1 MGKHD
6 KFLKMAEAMDKQA
19 EGKLAPRM
27 TNTTKRLAQAR
38 HAEREGQHL
47 KRASE
52 LIRAYVKAAEE
63 GRLTKEV
70 QSATLTKDTF
80 LRATSLASKPVSNG
94 FHSYH
99 IDTDKYYHN
108 SGIEL
113 ALRMLAI
120 NTPEQ
125 EARMAERMQELQL
138 RRAIDELR
146 NCDIPGFFPT
156 PKPVIDQMLEIV
168 CLEDGIRIL
177 EPSAGLG
184 DIIHQVKLRCDCTVD
199 SYEVNHSLCNI
210 LKMKGYHA
218 EQKDFLAVKP
228 EPKYDLVLMNPPFER
243 KGGVRHVLHAAE
255 FLKPGALLVAI
266 VPPNQADEI
275 DTCDSICIMNRF
287 DLGPK
292 AFSGIEAFRQTGVS
306 VSIIALESRNA
317 VAASVEH
324 DDDDFQLIQEVAR

>member
-1 MGKHD
+1 MGKYN
-6 KFLKMAEAMDKQA
+6 KWLKMADTMDNQA
-19 EGKLAPRM
+19 AGKLAPRL
-27 TNTTKRLAQAR
+27 TNTAKRLAQAR

-47 KRASE
+47 KRAAE

-63 GRLTKEV
+63 GRLSKEV
-70 QSATLTKDTF
+70 QAATLTKDTF
-80 LRATSLASKPVSNG
+80 MRATSLVGKQVSNG
-94 FHSYH
+94 YHSYSV
-99 IDTDKYYHN
+99 DTANYHHN

-125 EARMAERMQELQL
+125 EARMMERMREIEL
-138 RRAIDELR
+138 RRAIDALR

-168 CLEDGIRIL
+168 SLEDGMLIL

-184 DIIHQVKLRCDCTVD
+184 DIIHQVKLRCNCTID
-199 SYEVNHSLCNI
+199 AYEVNYSLCNI

-218 EQKDFLAVKP
+218 EQQDFLTVKP
-228 EPKYDLVLMNPPFER
+228 QPKYDLVLMNPPFER
-243 KGGVRHVLHAAE
+243 KDGVRHVLHAAE
-255 FLKPGALLVAI
+255 FLKPGGLLVAV

-306 VSIIALESRNA
+306 VSIIALESRNEVA
-317 VAASVEH
+317 VDE
-324 DDDDFQLIQEVAR
+324 DDDFQLIQEMAK

>member
-1 MGKHD
+1 MGKYD
-6 KFLKMAEAMDKQA
+6 KWLKMAETMDKQA
-19 EGKLAPRM
+19 EGKLAPRL
-27 TNTTKRLAQAR
+27 TNTAKRLAQAR
-38 HAEREGQHL
+38 HAEREGAHL

-63 GRLTKEV
+63 GRLTKEITN
-70 QSATLTKDTF
+70 ATLTKDIF
-80 LRATSLASKPVSNG
+80 MRATALVSKQVPNG
-94 FHSYH
+94 FHSYSV
-99 IDTDKYYHN
+99 DTNNYNYT
-108 SGIEL
+108 SGVEL
-113 ALRMLAI
+113 ALRMLMI
-120 NTPEQ
+120 NSPEQ
-125 EARMAERMQELQL
+125 EARGEERRREIEL
-138 RRAIDELR
+138 RRAIDALR

-168 CLEDGIRIL
+168 SLEDGMLIL

-184 DIIHQVKLRCDCTVD
+184 DIIHQVKLRCNCTID
-199 SYEVNHSLCNI
+199 AYEVNHSLCNI

-218 EQKDFLAVKP
+218 EQQDFLTVKP
-228 EPKYDLVLMNPPFER
+228 QPKYELVLMNPPFER

-255 FLKPGALLVAI
+255 FLKPGGVLVAV

-306 VSIIALESRNA
+306 VSIIALESRNE
-317 VAASVEH
+317 VAI
-324 DDDDFQLIQEVAR
+324 DDDDFCLIME